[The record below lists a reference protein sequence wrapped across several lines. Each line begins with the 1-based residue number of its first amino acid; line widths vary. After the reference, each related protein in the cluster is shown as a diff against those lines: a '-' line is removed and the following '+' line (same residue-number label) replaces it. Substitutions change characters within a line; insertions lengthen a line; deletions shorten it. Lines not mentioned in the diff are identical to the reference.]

1 MFFMTFWQNPTILDQ
16 LSNSKALLVNKVNLF
31 WFVLPM
37 IKFSHRFWGVSRLSG
52 MISPISPFLTNDH
65 DSNHVSGS
73 VPWTNTN
80 DLSRSLSK
88 NILSFPVNYN
98 NITIVYHW
106 KFAFRI
112 KECYGQAQLT
122 ATVCS
127 GVASSTTLVT
137 ISSMI
142 STSFELCKPK
152 LSVTFFV
159 SSLSGS

>member
-1 MFFMTFWQNPTILDQ
+1 MYSPWLSSRIDFEGSAVSVGWLVPLVHFWQTTMIQ
-16 LSNSKALLVNKVNLF
+16 IMAVVLVNHAHPAKSMKIGAV
-31 WFVLPM
+31 
-37 IKFSHRFWGVSRLSG
+37 
-52 MISPISPFLTNDH
+52 
-65 DSNHVSGS
+65 

-159 SSLSGS
+159 SSLFGS